1 MNPLAI
7 KKAKLRLDKARA
19 DLVAVKISKSFGE
32 FQNSWAAFLLSA
44 NTIYT
49 SLEQGAKNYPKSEKW
64 FSEKKK
70 FRKNDAL
77 LQYLHQARNADDHGI
92 EPVTELIL
100 GSVNIGP
107 IDPNRRGVISNSI
120 VEILD
125 DGIKISNLAGIDNLR
140 IEETLPKVAL
150 ITVINRGV
158 RYPPPSKHTGS
169 ALTDVSPVNVAS
181 LGIAHFEKLDVPES
195 PNTPDAQSDLQ
206 PHLPAHNI
214 QTTVDRFY
222 RSVAAQ
228 KSPEMLTMDGVN
240 FAKINR

>member
-1 MNPLAI
+1 MNPKAI
-7 KKAKLRLDKARA
+7 GKAKLRLDKARE
-19 DLVAVKISKSFGE
+19 DLGKVKISKNFDE

-49 SLEQGAKNYPKSEKW
+49 SLEQGAKSCSKSGQW

-92 EPVTELIL
+92 EPVTELIP

-107 IDPNRRGVISNSI
+107 IDPNHRGVISNSI
-120 VEILD
+120 VEISD

-140 IEETLPKVAL
+140 IEETPPTVAL

-158 RYPPPSKHTGS
+158 SYPPPSEHAGS
-169 ALTDVSPVNVAS
+169 ALTDLSPVNVAS
-181 LGIAHFEKLDVPES
+181 LGIVYLERLIDEAS
-195 PNTPDAQSDLQ
+195 
-206 PHLPAHNI
+206 
-214 QTTVDRFY
+214 
-222 RSVAAQ
+222 
-228 KSPEMLTMDGVN
+228 
-240 FAKINR
+240 